1 MDIFLIDPTYLKPD
15 ALYTILRILRVNEI
29 LNFLYNTKNPNSS
42 KSLSLRYTYSEI
54 KKSFDFSRFVYSNFW
69 NLSNDEIPTSYFID
83 KAIKCAISPIVLDAI
98 ENYMNKASC
107 DNKGYNIVIF
117 CNQYYLH
124 RALAQYFYNY
134 MWHKTQSFPYLDFVK
149 IKKIDF
155 KTQLTYLYVNRKRDF
170 EKRYNYEHSIKIIKE
185 NYASIGIFG
194 EIEQKVEYKT
204 EYYRDCPFFT
214 ELFKRL
220 ERYYSPAN
228 IDIYLP
234 EQQSYIK
241 ECLEKNDIAEIE
253 NSKWESEEDEAYR
266 EECEREEYGRQEQK
280 DLEEFYEIERR
291 GLFNDDPEAEWN
303 ID

>member
-15 ALYTILRILRVNEI
+15 ALYTILRILRINEI

-69 NLSNDEIPTSYFID
+69 NLSNDEIPTSHYID

-98 ENYMNKASC
+98 KNYQNKTLSDSKEN
-107 DNKGYNIVIF
+107 NIAIF
-117 CNQYYLH
+117 CNQNYLYYDLS
-124 RALAQYFYNY
+124 QYFYNY
-134 MWHKTQSFPYLDFVK
+134 MWHKTQSSHCLDFVK

-155 KTQLTYLYVNRKRDF
+155 QTQLTYLYINRERNF
-170 EKRYNYEHSIKIIKE
+170 EKKYNYEHSIKKIKD
-185 NYASIGIFG
+185 NYASVDIFRTTEKEVKY
-194 EIEQKVEYKT
+194 EI

-220 ERYYSPAN
+220 EKYYSPAN
-228 IDIYLP
+228 IYLP

-241 ECLEKNDIAEIE
+241 ECLEKNDIAEIKH
-253 NSKWESEEDEAYR
+253 SKWER
-266 EECEREEYGRQEQK
+266 EEEKAYAEMCWQDECSRQEQK
-280 DLEEFYEIERR
+280 YLEEFYEETYRFI
-291 GLFNDDPEAEWN
+291 FNDDTEAEWN